1 MGDPLSQVPDTSA
14 EHAIGTI
21 KSVEYGFEVGSAFRR
36 IFCGAANLLKYSR
49 HGRLKTMSAKSKK
62 IRLDAINRKIL
73 TITHKRANITNQE
86 LADLVGLSNSACFQR
101 MRTLKE
107 AGYFV
112 SFNTDLD
119 LNRMV
124 EHILAYVEFTLE
136 NNNPQARAKFEAVIE
151 DIPEFMD
158 CLRVTGDVDYVC
170 FTCCSSSLEL
180 NKLIDQVS
188 GNSDLGIRL
197 VKTRIILERAKWYL
211 GYPLEKLRWLDD

>member
-1 MGDPLSQVPDTSA
+1 MILIWPRVSSNFLQCCHPDEESTAQV
-14 EHAIGTI
+14 
-21 KSVEYGFEVGSAFRR
+21 V
-36 IFCGAANLLKYSR
+36 
-49 HGRLKTMSAKSKK
+49 KTMSAKNKK
-62 IRLDAINRKIL
+62 VRLDEINRKIL
-73 TITHKRANITNQE
+73 TITHTRANITNQE

-136 NNNPQARAKFEAVIE
+136 NNSPQARARFEAVVE

-158 CLRVTGDVDYVC
+158 CLRVTGDVDYIC

-180 NKLIDQVS
+180 NELIDKVS
-188 GNSDLGIRL
+188 GNSDLGVRL
-197 VKTRIILERAKWYL
+197 VKTQIILERAKWYL
-211 GYPLEKLRWLDD
+211 GYPLDKLRWLED